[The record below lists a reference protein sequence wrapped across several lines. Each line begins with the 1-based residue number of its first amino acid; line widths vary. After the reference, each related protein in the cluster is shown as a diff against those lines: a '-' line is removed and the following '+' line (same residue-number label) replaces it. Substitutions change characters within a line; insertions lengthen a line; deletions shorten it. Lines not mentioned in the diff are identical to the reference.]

1 MLVELLSADRINA
14 LGIAAT
20 SILGLWL
27 GRNSLTL
34 KRVQEEL
41 AAVKK
46 AHAQD
51 RENWDIERKSN
62 RAFVRTAVRYI
73 RAQGVHIATLCGLLR
88 QHAPQVEIPTEPTM
102 PDELNDW
109 V

>member
-20 SILGLWL
+20 SVLGVWL

-41 AAVKK
+41 DAVKK
-46 AHAQD
+46 AHAED
-51 RENWDIERKSN
+51 REAWEGERQADRN
-62 RAFVRTAVRYI
+62 FIRTAVRYI
-73 RAQGVHIATLCGLLR
+73 RAQGNHIALLCGLLR
-88 QHAPQVEIPTEPTM
+88 QHAPNVEIPAEPEL
-102 PDELNDW
+102 PDELADH